1 MAIFIVRNGFE
12 NMDDI
17 ARRPLS
23 GLMHLAAALAAVVGS
38 VVLIVVGG
46 TSLMKIVALSVYGVS
61 LIFLFGSSSAYH
73 LIKAGPERIA
83 RLRKLDHA
91 AIYGLIAGS
100 YTPIC
105 AIMFV
110 GFWRWGFLAII
121 WSLAVLGIIVKMFI
135 IKAPRWLTAGVY
147 VFLGWLSLVAAGEA
161 KRALPAGALIGLG
174 IGGLIY
180 TIGAVIYITQKLDF
194 FPGKFGF
201 HEVWHVFVILAALAH
216 YITIAVYI
224 APAG

>member
-1 MAIFIVRNGFE
+1 MLKKT
-12 NMDDI
+12 
-17 ARRPLS
+17 RRPLS
-23 GLMHLAAALAAVVGS
+23 GLTHLSAALAAVVGS
-38 VVLIVVGG
+38 VVLILVGG
-46 TSLMKIVALSVYGVS
+46 TNRVKIIALSVYGISV
-61 LIFLFGSSSAYH
+61 IFLFGSSAAYH
-73 LIKAGPERIA
+73 LIKAEPKAIA
-83 RLRKLDHA
+83 NLRKLDHA
-91 AIYGLIAGS
+91 AIYVLIAGS

-105 AIMFV
+105 AIMFT

-135 IKAPRWLTAGVY
+135 IKAPRWVTAGAY
-147 VFLGWLSLVAAGEA
+147 VILGWLCLVAAGEV

-180 TIGAVIYITQKLDF
+180 TIGAVIYITKKLDL

-201 HEVWHVFVILAALAH
+201 HEVWHIFVILAALAH

>member
-1 MAIFIVRNGFE
+1 
-12 NMDDI
+12 MDDI
-17 ARRPLS
+17 ARPPFS
-23 GLMHLAAALAAVVGS
+23 GRTHLAAALAAVVGS
-38 VVLIVVGG
+38 VVLILVGG
-46 TSLMKIVALSVYGVS
+46 TSPVKIAALSVYGIS
-61 LIFLFGSSSAYH
+61 LIILFGSSSAYH
-73 LIKAGPERIA
+73 LIKAEPETIA

-91 AIYGLIAGS
+91 AIYVLIAGS

-105 AIMFV
+105 AIMFA

-121 WSLAVLGIIVKMFI
+121 WSLAVLGIIVKIFI
-135 IKAPRWLTAGVY
+135 IKAPRWVTAGVY
-147 VFLGWLSLVAAGEA
+147 LMLGWFCLVAAGEM

-180 TIGAVIYITQKLDF
+180 TIGAVIYTTRALDL

-216 YITIAVYI
+216 YITIAVFI

>member
-1 MAIFIVRNGFE
+1 
-12 NMDDI
+12 MDDI

-23 GLMHLAAALAAVVGS
+23 GLTHLGAALAAVVGS
-38 VVLIVVGG
+38 VVLVLAGG
-46 TSLMKIVALSVYGVS
+46 KSPMKVAVLSVYGLS

-73 LIKAGPERIA
+73 LIKAGPETIV

-105 AIMFV
+105 AIMFT
-110 GFWRWGFLAII
+110 GFWRWGFLAVI
-121 WSLAVLGIIVKMFI
+121 WSLAAAGIIVKMFV
-135 IKAPRWLTAGVY
+135 IKAPRWVTAGVY
-147 VFLGWLSLVAAGEA
+147 VLLGWISLAAAGEA
-161 KRALPAGALIGLG
+161 RRALPAGALIGLAV
-174 IGGLIY
+174 GGLIY
-180 TIGAVIYITQKLDF
+180 TVGAVIYITKKLDL

-216 YITIAVYI
+216 YVTIAVYV
-224 APAG
+224 APAGR